1 MTFLEIAK
9 KVLEDKEIKIPLT
22 TKEIWQ
28 QVVKNGYTKDT
39 TGKTPE
45 RSIGAKLYVNVR
57 DKKDSNFIKIGS
69 RPAKF

>member
-28 QVVKNGYTKDT
+28 QVVKNGYTKE
-39 TGKTPE
+39 KN
-45 RSIGAKLYVNVR
+45 RQSKS
-57 DKKDSNFIKIGS
+57 SN
-69 RPAKF
+69 